1 MTTSLQ
7 RVEKYIFDFISSRI
21 DNLNSFYYST
31 VQTKRTGIYNL
42 KHGVELMILLDNIH
56 GNIQEQFWS
65 KNLVPQKFV
74 TPDHLFKALNA
85 FKEYLNQQETILM
98 ANYQGEET
106 NYIITELIQLKN
118 DIINMIEYSK
128 EIYDVEDTIIPY
140 KELRYTLIK
149 QNIPEFINLL
159 KSILASVSYAIVRAS
174 EGYHHSNVHLILKLL
189 GFEIIS
195 EETTNVGRIDAVIR
209 FIDTIYIIE
218 FKFSDSEDES
228 DLAVTQILEKKYSE
242 KYYVEKKKI
251 IGIGISFSEKDRNI
265 NGFKEIK
272 L

>member
-7 RVEKYIFDFISSRI
+7 RVEKYIFDFITSRMEH
-21 DNLNSFYYST
+21 LNSFYYST
-31 VQTKRTGIYNL
+31 VQTKQTGIYTL
-42 KHGVELMILLDNIH
+42 KHGHKLMDMLNSIH
-56 GNIQEQFWS
+56 GNIQEELWS
-65 KNLVPQKFV
+65 KNLVPQKFT
-74 TPDHLFKALNA
+74 TPEQLFQYLNS
-85 FKEYLNQQETILM
+85 FKEYLISQEPILKK
-98 ANYQGEET
+98 NYNGAET
-106 NYIITELIQLKN
+106 NYIVAELIQLKDN
-118 DIINMIEYSK
+118 IIKMIEYSK
-128 EIYDVEDTIIPY
+128 EIYDVDDTIIPY
-140 KELRYTLIK
+140 KELRHTLII
-149 QNIPEFINLL
+149 QDIPEFIKLL

-174 EGYHHSNVHLILKLL
+174 EGYHHSNVHLILKML

-228 DLAVTQILEKKYSE
+228 DLAVQQIIDKKYNE

-265 NGFKEIK
+265 NGFKEIN

>member
-31 VQTKRTGIYNL
+31 VQTKGTGIYTL
-42 KHGVELMILLDNIH
+42 KHGGELMDLLNNIH
-56 GNIQEQFWS
+56 GNIEEQFWS
-65 KNLVPQKFV
+65 ENLVPQKFT
-74 TPDHLFKALNA
+74 TPDQLFQALNS
-85 FKEYLNQQETILM
+85 FKDYLNRQEAILM
-98 ANYQGEET
+98 ANYIGVNT
-106 NYIITELIQLKN
+106 NYIVTELIQLKN
-118 DIINMIEYSK
+118 NIIQMIEYSK
-128 EIYDVEDTIIPY
+128 EIYDVEDTIVPY
-140 KELRYTLIK
+140 KELRYALIK
-149 QNIPEFINLL
+149 QNVQEFITLL
-159 KSILASVSYAIVRAS
+159 KSILASVSYAIVRSS
-174 EGYHHSNVHLILKLL
+174 EGYHHANVHLILKLL

-195 EETTNVGRIDAVIR
+195 EETTNIGRIDAVIR

-218 FKFSDSEDES
+218 FKFSDDQNES
-228 DLAVTQILEKKYSE
+228 DLAVNQILEKKYNE

-265 NGFKEIK
+265 NGFKEIN